1 MSRTNINEN
10 DKNGKNEL
18 TKIKS
23 AIFGADQDNIS
34 KSDLMQSWDEF
45 SQEQIGNEN
54 YNLLSAKARKSQNSI
69 QKSMGSGINKSLNP
83 TEKTVKQGA
92 QTVIGQGIQNYKA
105 ISFENSQQI
114 SEAANLDNENLEMVK
129 SF

>member
-10 DKNGKNEL
+10 DKKGKNEL

-92 QTVIGQGIQNYKA
+92 QTVIG
-105 ISFENSQQI
+105 
-114 SEAANLDNENLEMVK
+114 
-129 SF
+129 

>member
-1 MSRTNINEN
+1 MSRTNFNEN

-92 QTVIGQGIQNYKA
+92 QTVI
-105 ISFENSQQI
+105 
-114 SEAANLDNENLEMVK
+114 V
-129 SF
+129 